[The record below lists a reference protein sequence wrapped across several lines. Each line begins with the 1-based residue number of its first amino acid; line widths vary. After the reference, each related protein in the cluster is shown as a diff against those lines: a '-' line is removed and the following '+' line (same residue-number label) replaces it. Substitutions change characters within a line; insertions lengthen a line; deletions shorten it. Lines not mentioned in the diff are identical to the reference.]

1 MKICVY
7 YTCGFPDIESSSKIF
22 EAISEYADYIEVGIP
37 FSDPIADGPV
47 IQFSS
52 QKALER
58 GFKVKQA
65 FPIIKKLSEKFPE
78 KKFLIMTYYNII
90 FKDAD
95 EFLRKSKES
104 GVWGLVI
111 PDLPPGEDSEFE
123 NKVEKLDIKKVFFVS
138 PTTPKKRIK
147 IISKRT
153 SGFIYYITVK
163 GVTGERDELPEDII
177 KNINVVRGF
186 TNKEILAG
194 FGISKAEQ
202 IKMFKNVADGV
213 IIGSAIIRKV
223 IESGDLNTAINRIK
237 KFLEEAKSV

>member
-22 EAISEYADYIEVGIP
+22 EVISEYADYIEVGIP

-58 GFKVKQA
+58 GFKVNQS
-65 FPIIKKLSEKFPE
+65 FPIIKKLTEKFSEK
-78 KKFLIMTYYNII
+78 KYLIMTYYNII
-90 FKDAD
+90 FKDID
-95 EFLRKSKES
+95 GFLRSSKES

-111 PDLPPGEDSEFE
+111 PDLPPGEDEDFE
-123 NKVEKLDIKKVFFVS
+123 KKVDGLGIKKVFFVS

-147 IISKRT
+147 QISQRNT
-153 SGFIYYITVK
+153 GFIYYITVK
-163 GVTGERDELPEDII
+163 GVTGERDKLPEDII
-177 KNINVVRGF
+177 KNIKEIKRL
-186 TNKEILAG
+186 TNKEVFAG

-202 IKMFKNVADGV
+202 IKMLKDIADGV
-213 IIGSAIIRKV
+213 IIGSAIIKKV
-223 IESGDLNTAINRIK
+223 IESEDVNTAIDSIR
-237 KFLEEAKSV
+237 KFLQEVKSV